1 MKTEFSYVILH
12 YVHDVVSGE
21 FANVG
26 IVLVAPKIRFAGA
39 LCTNRYQRVSQFF
52 QGASGKHVRDVN
64 SYIQGRIDEISE
76 RLASNFAQSSFPRDA
91 SEFAQQVLPKD
102 DSSFQTSELRGGI
115 ADASGMEGVLEEVF
129 DRFVERYEKTQERR
143 TRTDD
148 EIWRPFKRALDT
160 KRLSAYLKPH
170 LLKAPHCEF
179 EFKRAFKNGR
189 LHICQPISFDL
200 ASEDQVSEKAL
211 LWFGRIEQL
220 RESTEAFKAYFLL
233 GKPSDSALAPAFKDA
248 EEILREVHTEKEVYT
263 EDGVDDFTLKVG
275 EELRSAHL

>member
-1 MKTEFSYVILH
+1 MKTEFSYVVLH

-26 IVLVAPKIRFAGA
+26 IVMVAPKTRFAGA
-39 LCTNRYQRVSQFF
+39 LCTSRYQRVSQFF

-76 RLASNFAQSSFPRDA
+76 KLASNSGLAAFPRDA
-91 SEFAQQVLPKD
+91 SEFALQVLPKD

-115 ADASGMEGVLEEVF
+115 ADAGAMESVLEDLF
-129 DRFVERYEKTQERR
+129 NRFVERYEKVQEKR
-143 TRTDD
+143 TRTDE
-148 EIWRPFKRALDT
+148 EIWRPFKRALDN
-160 KRLSAYLKPH
+160 KRLSSYLKPY

-179 EFKRAFKNGR
+179 EFKRVFKNGR
-189 LHICQPISFDL
+189 LHVCQPISFDL

-220 RESTEAFKAYFLL
+220 RESTESFKAYFLL
-233 GKPSDSALAPAFKDA
+233 GKPSDPDLAPAFKDA

-263 EDGVDDFTLKVG
+263 EDTAGEFTAKVG
-275 EELRSAHL
+275 EELRSHL